1 MRGDLPRR
9 FTRMP
14 LKRPLTSPLSLAA
27 ALAVLI
33 RIGPQRCLGETP
45 SYGSL
50 TDFSHGFGSLPV
62 NAFST
67 FSVRP
72 PEVEK
77 KYVTTGAPLYVTI
90 WPAVA
95 STAALVDAV
104 SAEMPPYIC
113 ERVSG
118 Y

>member
-33 RIGPQRCLGETP
+33 RIGPQRCLGDTP

-50 TDFSHGFGSLPV
+50 TDCSHGFGSLPV

-77 KYVTTGAPLYVTI
+77 KYVTTGAPLYVTT
-90 WPAVA
+90 WACVA
-95 STAALVDAV
+95 ATAALVEIA
-104 SAEMPPYIC
+104 SAATPP
-113 ERVSG
+113 
-118 Y
+118 